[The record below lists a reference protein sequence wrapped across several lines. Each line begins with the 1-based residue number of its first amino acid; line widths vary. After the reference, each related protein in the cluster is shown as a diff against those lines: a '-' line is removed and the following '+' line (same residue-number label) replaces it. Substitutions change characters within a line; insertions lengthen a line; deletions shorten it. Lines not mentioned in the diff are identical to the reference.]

1 MSAAPLRKYR
11 TGGEIVAWCTK
22 CRMDLMHT
30 IVAMVDDGV
39 KRVICKTCKG
49 EHNFHPPKTEKPA
62 AAKRGASGS
71 SAGANGGAP
80 KAPSAARKTAL
91 ERETQAARA
100 ERERLANWEKAIA
113 GQPASAFRAFKVS
126 DTYEQGQLVRHS
138 KFGDG
143 IVARVVDRAK
153 VEILFQDGARV
164 MAHGLVA

>member
-1 MSAAPLRKYR
+1 VSAAPLRKYR

-49 EHNFHPPKTEKPA
+49 EHNYHPPKTEKPA
-62 AAKRGASGS
+62 AARRGASSASG
-71 SAGANGGAP
+71 AGAAP
-80 KAPSAARKTAL
+80 RAPSGARKTAL

-100 ERERLANWEKAIA
+100 ERERLASWEKAIA
-113 GQPASAFRAFKVS
+113 GQPASAFRGFKVS

-153 VEILFQDGARV
+153 VEILFQDGPRV
-164 MAHGLVA
+164 MAHGMT